1 MLHDTC
7 YSHKANQEMAQK
19 LSRTCTTKSKLDSMV
34 YPLSLLSQKSNPV
47 FSGINMSKSPHVAI
61 IGAGFSGLRC
71 ADILIQNGARVTIF
85 EARNRVGGRVH
96 QSKVGGRLIDLGPN
110 WIHGTGTNPIAAIA
124 EMTKTTMEDFEGN
137 QVFISMDGSPI
148 DDNTATKISEFVWM
162 TIDEAFKYSNAYK
175 DSIPPERSLLDFFL
189 DQVEKAN
196 FTPEE
201 KKWCIE
207 TCRLWGAYVGD
218 PIERQSLKF
227 FCLEECIDGNNY
239 FVASTYK
246 DILAYV
252 SRAALQ
258 HADIRFN
265 QPITNINSNVQP
277 DPNAPHKTT
286 LTTTTGE
293 THTAPSPSRPSNRQH
308 LLWPLRKGLHLIPP
322 AFWHKNPN
330 DLTTGGVAS
339 YSAYERPTFAQ
350 FLDPTYT
357 KGPEGILWNQE
368 CLSLAALPGDC
379 AHPTLLFYTYGPCA
393 TYIVSK
399 VANLNPSSQEYYDF
413 LDDFLRPFYSR
424 LYGYSESSPDCKP
437 LAVMAT
443 QWQNDPYA
451 GNGSYCNFQ
460 VGLSKGDRDIEIL
473 RAGLGPDRG
482 VWFAGEHTAPFV
494 ALGTTTGAYW
504 SGERAAGQICQLY
517 GLGRLGLGLER
528 DDSLP
533 SASGKGVVTS
543 VD

>member
-1 MLHDTC
+1 MIR
-7 YSHKANQEMAQK
+7 S
-19 LSRTCTTKSKLDSMV
+19 
-34 YPLSLLSQKSNPV
+34 
-47 FSGINMSKSPHVAI
+47 
-61 IGAGFSGLRC
+61 
-71 ADILIQNGARVTIF
+71 
-85 EARNRVGGRVH
+85 
-96 QSKVGGRLIDLGPN
+96 GPN
-110 WIHGTGTNPIAAIA
+110 WIHGTGTNPIVGIA
-124 EMTKTTMEDFEGN
+124 ELTKTTIEDFEGN
-137 QVFISMDGSPI
+137 QVFISMDGRPI
-148 DDNTATKISEFVWM
+148 NDKTATKISEFVWT

-175 DSIPPERSLLDFFL
+175 DTIPLGRSLFDFFL
-189 DQVEKAN
+189 DKVEKTD

-218 PIERQSLKF
+218 PIEKQSLKF
-227 FCLEECIDGNNY
+227 FCLEECIDGSTSSTPSPAHRVPSTNYRKPDNY

-246 DILAYV
+246 DILAHV

-265 QPITNINSNVQP
+265 QPITNIHSNIQQ
-277 DPNAPHKTT
+277 DLNAPHKTT
-286 LTTTTGE
+286 LTTATGE
-293 THTAPSPSRPSNRQH
+293 THTFDEVVVTC
-308 LLWPLRKGLHLIPP
+308 PLGWLKRNKPAFTPELPARLVQAIDNISYGRLEKVYITFPR
-322 AFWHKNPN
+322 AFWHKDPS
-330 DLTTGGVAS
+330 DLTTSGAAS

-368 CLSLAALPGDC
+368 CISLAALPVDC

-399 VANLNPSSQEYYDF
+399 VADLDPSSQDYYNF

-424 LYGYSESSPDCKP
+424 LHGYSESSPNCKP
-437 LAVMAT
+437 FAVMAT

-460 VGLSKGDRDIEIL
+460 VGLSQGDRDIEIL

-517 GLGRLGLGLER
+517 SLGRLGLGLER

-533 SASGKGVVTS
+533 SAGGEQVVA
-543 VD
+543 